1 MKRNRLAICDS
12 EQEYA
17 YRLMDALSQKADFPF
32 EILTFTSV
40 EKLQESLRER
50 PVQILLIAQPDFRA
64 EMKSWPVSG
73 IVMLWEQESPPA
85 AGVPGISK
93 YSGVS
98 RIKKKIMETAAEAG
112 ELPPSVKT
120 DHPVHFWGMYTPI
133 HRCLQTTFAF
143 AAGQLLARTHKVLYL
158 NFECYAGLE
167 QMLSRSFA
175 SDFSD
180 LLYHLTEPPEEIL
193 KRLHQMTE
201 DVNGMEMAP
210 PAFSG
215 FDIMKMNQ
223 GEWLKLLEV
232 LQESGYEYVILD
244 LADGVQGLLEILRRC
259 SKIYTVVRE
268 DGFSA
273 AKLAQY
279 EEILKQADYGDVL
292 QRTKKLS
299 FPVFARLPR
308 DLNHLDGCEIM
319 QFAERVLLEDEQ
331 GRV

>member
-1 MKRNRLAICDS
+1 
-12 EQEYA
+12 
-17 YRLMDALSQKADFPF
+17 
-32 EILTFTSV
+32 
-40 EKLQESLRER
+40 
-50 PVQILLIAQPDFRA
+50 
-64 EMKSWPVSG
+64 
-73 IVMLWEQESPPA
+73 MLWEQESPPA